1 MSEREL
7 AIAQIKEARNYVSAI
22 LETIPDA
29 DWLTFPSGCES
40 NIAWQVAHLA
50 MANYRLGLE
59 RVRGVQPSDETL
71 ISKAFMETYQKGTIP
86 NSSADKNFPIAD
98 IKRIFKAVYEQVLTE
113 EGSWT
118 DEFLQGD
125 TVTPHRLFTKKIDAL
140 WWCGRHEMLHA
151 GQIGLIRRMLGQ
163 KPIW

>member
-7 AIAQIKEARNYVSAI
+7 AVAQIKEARSYVSAI
-22 LETIPDA
+22 LETIPEA
-29 DWLTFPSGCES
+29 DWLRFPTGCES

-59 RVRGVQPSDETL
+59 RVRSVQPADESL
-71 ISKAFMETYQKGTIP
+71 IPKAFIEIYQKGTVP
-86 NSSADKNFPIAD
+86 NPSADKNFPIPE
-98 IKRIFKAVYEQVLTE
+98 IKRIFAAVYDQLLKE
-113 EGSWT
+113 EGGWT
-118 DEFLQGD
+118 DEFLHGE
-125 TVTPHRLFTKKIDAL
+125 TATPHRLFTKKIDAL